1 MPWTYWTGNEIKG
14 RWHAPLGLAMH
25 KWKFTV
31 TIKTKNW
38 EGLNIQAMKVQNPES
53 RHGKGTCY
61 CICRIF
67 KVRHRFCIHC
77 SNFCS
82 GGKTQGSNPKNLR
95 VTLEERC
102 GTVSSERWLEPDGGR
117 YSRAHFELQKTFS
130 YQPRSGYGLLHTTAL
145 STRALFV
152 IVHLKVIISTRD
164 FFLCLYQKG
173 LVIYPIPWL
182 YKLSKHINS
191 CLRLY
196 KI

>member
-145 STRALFV
+145 RSVHQSTFCNC
-152 IVHLKVIISTRD
+152 S
-164 FFLCLYQKG
+164 FEGYY
-173 LVIYPIPWL
+173 IYPRL
-182 YKLSKHINS
+182 LFMLVSKGS
-191 CLRLY
+191 CNLPHTLAL
-196 KI
+196 